1 MNSLIV
7 NAISSPVNQ
16 QRSENMTI
24 NDFLTLA
31 ALIIIPIVAV
41 VIAQWLQNRSEKR
54 KDKMQIFKTLMTS
67 RIYGWTPDSVN
78 ALNIIDIVFSDD
90 KKVRAAWKDLNDKYR
105 VTNPDQ
111 QHLKKIENAQY
122 KLLEAMA
129 NSLGYKEK
137 ITWETI
143 QNPYM
148 PVGMMQQ
155 IETQKI
161 MQQTYFNV
169 INSVNQ
175 YVQNQKQNP
184 NTDKSHSDQAE
195 NNI

>member
-1 MNSLIV
+1 MNNLIG
-7 NAISSPVNQ
+7 NALLSTVNQ
-16 QRSENMTI
+16 TEGEKMTI
-24 NDFLTLA
+24 NDYLTLA

-90 KKVRAAWKDLNDKYR
+90 EKVRAAWKDLNDKYR

-129 NSLGYKEK
+129 NSLGYKDK

-148 PVGMMQQ
+148 PVGMAQQ
-155 IETQKI
+155 IEAQKN
-161 MQQTYFNV
+161 MQQAYYSA
-169 INSVNQ
+169 INGVNNF
-175 YVQNQKQNP
+175 VQNQKQNP
-184 NTDKSHSDQAE
+184 NTDTSSSDQSE
-195 NNI
+195 KNV

>member
-1 MNSLIV
+1 MNNLIV
-7 NAISSPVNQ
+7 NALLSTVNQ
-16 QRSENMTI
+16 TEGEKMTI
-24 NDFLTLA
+24 NDYLTLA

-90 KKVRAAWKDLNDKYR
+90 EKVRAAWKDLNDKYR

-129 NSLGYKEK
+129 NSLGYKDK

-148 PVGMMQQ
+148 PVGMAQQ
-155 IETQKI
+155 IEAQKN
-161 MQQTYFNV
+161 MQQAYYSA
-169 INSVNQ
+169 INGVNNF
-175 YVQNQKQNP
+175 VQNQKQNP
-184 NTDKSHSDQAE
+184 NTDTSSSDQSE
-195 NNI
+195 KNV

>member
-1 MNSLIV
+1 MNNLIG
-7 NAISSPVNQ
+7 NALLSTVNQ
-16 QRSENMTI
+16 TEGEKMTI
-24 NDFLTLA
+24 NDYLTLA

-90 KKVRAAWKDLNDKYR
+90 EKVRAAWKDLNDKYR

-111 QHLKKIENAQY
+111 QHLKKIENAHY

-129 NSLGYKEK
+129 NSLGYKDK

-148 PVGMMQQ
+148 PVGMAQQ
-155 IETQKI
+155 IEAQKN
-161 MQQTYFNV
+161 MQQAYYSA
-169 INSVNQ
+169 INGVNNF
-175 YVQNQKQNP
+175 VQNQKQNP
-184 NTDKSHSDQAE
+184 NTDTSSSDQLE
-195 NNI
+195 KNV